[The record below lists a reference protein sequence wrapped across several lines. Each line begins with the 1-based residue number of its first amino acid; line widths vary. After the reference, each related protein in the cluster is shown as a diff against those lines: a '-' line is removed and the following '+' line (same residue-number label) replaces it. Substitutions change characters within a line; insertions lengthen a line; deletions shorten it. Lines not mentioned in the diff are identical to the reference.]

1 MERGAR
7 EKSLLQDHCGSA
19 DKFGE
24 TLKTLGIADLWS
36 ASVDKPFFA
45 WRSGDDVAD
54 GGHMAFPSIGQAM
67 SSSTNSV
74 ASSATKRSGNAHIAP
89 ITWQKANTS
98 TNTMYRVFARKIMRP
113 TTLLARWITE
123 FCSASLSSCTI
134 LMPAKAPY
142 VQSQIPV
149 RGNSVNAV
157 SCFAVRRRWRN
168 LDHKS

>member
-24 TLKTLGIADLWS
+24 TLITLGIADLWS

-74 ASSATKRSGNAHIAP
+74 APSATERSGNAHIAP

-98 TNTMYRVFARKIMRP
+98 TNAMYFVSTRGIMRS
-113 TTLLARWITE
+113 TTPLLAAI
-123 FCSASLSSCTI
+123 LS
-134 LMPAKAPY
+134 
-142 VQSQIPV
+142 
-149 RGNSVNAV
+149 
-157 SCFAVRRRWRN
+157 
-168 LDHKS
+168 